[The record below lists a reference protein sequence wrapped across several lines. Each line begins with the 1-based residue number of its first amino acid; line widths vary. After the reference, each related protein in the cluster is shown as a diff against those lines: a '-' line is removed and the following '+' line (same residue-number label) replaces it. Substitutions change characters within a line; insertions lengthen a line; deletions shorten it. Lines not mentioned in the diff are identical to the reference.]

1 MANYMNEYFYKLD
14 FACNNSTFGLIT
26 SAECDYNG
34 SVQSAKLRMPLVN
47 NSQRCLRRPINK
59 LVSMVDSLMKI
70 LMSRLVVVLGVSGDS
85 EAIPGY

>member
-1 MANYMNEYFYKLD
+1 MNEYFYKLD
-14 FACNNSTFGLIT
+14 FACNNCTFGLIT

-85 EAIPGY
+85 DTIPGY

>member
-85 EAIPGY
+85 DAIPGY

>member
-1 MANYMNEYFYKLD
+1 MNEYFYKLD

-26 SAECDYNG
+26 SAQCDYNG

-85 EAIPGY
+85 DAIPGY

>member
-85 EAIPGY
+85 DTIPGY

>member
-14 FACNNSTFGLIT
+14 FACNNSTFALIT

-85 EAIPGY
+85 DTIPGY

>member
-26 SAECDYNG
+26 SAECDYNC
-34 SVQSAKLRMPLVN
+34 SVQSAKLRMSLVN

-85 EAIPGY
+85 DAIPGY

>member
-85 EAIPGY
+85 DAITGY

>member
-1 MANYMNEYFYKLD
+1 MNEYFYKLD
-14 FACNNSTFGLIT
+14 FACNNSTFGLII

-85 EAIPGY
+85 DAIPGY

>member
-26 SAECDYNG
+26 SAQCDYNG

-85 EAIPGY
+85 DAIPGY

>member
-1 MANYMNEYFYKLD
+1 MNEYFYKLD

-85 EAIPGY
+85 DAIPGY

>member
-1 MANYMNEYFYKLD
+1 MNEYFYKLD

-85 EAIPGY
+85 DTIPGY

>member
-1 MANYMNEYFYKLD
+1 MNEYFYKLD

>member
-14 FACNNSTFGLIT
+14 FACNNSTFVLIT

-85 EAIPGY
+85 DAIPGY

>member
-1 MANYMNEYFYKLD
+1 MNEYFYKLD

-34 SVQSAKLRMPLVN
+34 SVQSAKLRMSLVN

>member
-1 MANYMNEYFYKLD
+1 MNEYFYKLD

-85 EAIPGY
+85 DAITGY